1 MKKIMIMFLSIL
13 LIGSCFVGCNPESK
27 AKDYDKYTS
36 LVAGIVNDGYS
47 TDLEVDF
54 WYGSDFIKENMED
67 KTCVVNGVSYSGSYK
82 ESTIDFGNSY
92 ITDIYKDEK
101 YIEFGLKSNT
111 GELVCLNLK
120 NAEFYATEPYL
131 PDVSDPQ
138 ETAVKIATEIA
149 GEYIHVAEYTRI
161 DKEPSILHKE
171 RDGVTYELATY
182 YVTFAKK
189 VNGYL
194 SSDHIVVGVTSKGHL
209 ASIRI
214 GDINAFD
221 DVTLDFD
228 EDVVNQSISDKI
240 VSAYQ
245 EKNIGVQNMQIED
258 QMIVVSPTGDI
269 GMYSYVTFDMIYPSD
284 DIIGT
289 AIEIFTSLG
298 RKGQ

>member
-1 MKKIMIMFLSIL
+1 MIIFLSVL
-13 LIGSCFVGCNPESK
+13 LIGSCFVGCDSENN

-36 LVAGIVNDGYS
+36 LVAGIVNDGYG

-54 WYGSDFIKENMED
+54 WYGSDFKKENMED

-101 YIEFGLKSNT
+101 YIEFGLRSDT
-111 GELVCLNLK
+111 EELIYLNLK
-120 NAEFYATEPYL
+120 NAEFFATEPYL
-131 PDVSDPQ
+131 PDVSNPQ
-138 ETAVKIATEIA
+138 EIAIKIATEIA

-161 DKEPSILHKE
+161 DDDPSILHKE

-194 SSDHIVVGVTSKGHL
+194 SSDYIVVGVTSKGHL
-209 ASIRI
+209 ASIRM
-214 GDINAFD
+214 GDINAFEG
-221 DVTLDFD
+221 VTLDFD
-228 EDVVNQSISDKI
+228 ADAMNQSISDKI

-258 QMIVVSPTGDI
+258 QKIVVSPNGDV

-284 DIIGT
+284 DTIGT